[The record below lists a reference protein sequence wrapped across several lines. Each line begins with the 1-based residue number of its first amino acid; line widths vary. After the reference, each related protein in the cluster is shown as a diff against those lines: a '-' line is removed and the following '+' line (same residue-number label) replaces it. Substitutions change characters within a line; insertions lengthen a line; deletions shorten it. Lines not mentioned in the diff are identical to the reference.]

1 MYLIYNVHLVG
12 IKKKWLAARMHG
24 VESFKVICYP
34 RLHLFDCY
42 ECLARNARNERRNAC
57 TICLHVKC
65 PLKTVI
71 RQESW
76 VPLWYNMAF
85 RSQSGEFM
93 HTELQWRAVK
103 DTLRVCKGTGRGGG
117 SGGMVMLRT
126 APLLPHGPPPLPPT
140 EMYAVTLANTPTYS
154 IRDAPTRNF
163 RN

>member
-57 TICLHVKC
+57 TICLYVKC

-117 SGGMVMLRT
+117 QRWHGDVTYCPT
-126 APLLPHGPPPLPPT
+126 AT
-140 EMYAVTLANTPTYS
+140 TWTTTVTTNGNVCCYTREYTYVLHPRRS
-154 IRDAPTRNF
+154 HEEF
-163 RN
+163 S